1 MESGRIRL
9 VCYGHDDMLLF
20 TRQRILAREYAVQT
34 CSSLARLGEVLVQ
47 GPVQL
52 VVLCQSVPDWECD
65 EVIELSRAAW
75 PEVKVLALHEAVLGE
90 CSTHSDG
97 TIASLEGP
105 PALLHEVHA
114 LLQIA
119 ALENAAKNCP
129 VQ

>member
-1 MESGRIRL
+1 
-9 VCYGHDDMLLF
+9 MLLF
-20 TRQRILAREYAVQT
+20 TRKCILDKEFHVQI
-34 CSSLARLGEVLVQ
+34 CDGLARLGELLVQ

-75 PEVKVLALHEAVLGE
+75 PEVKFLALHEAVLGG

-97 TIASLEGP
+97 TIAGLEGP

-114 LLQIA
+114 LLRTA
-119 ALENAAKNCP
+119 AAQSTAQRATL
-129 VQ
+129 